1 MAPLRLGRPAP
12 HLHVVRFVLVLQ
24 IELFLRY
31 VIKAVLGSVPS
42 QETELLETTIGV
54 NSYWAQG
61 LKPPPTFMIMGLA
74 YMTSPPP
81 LL

>member
-1 MAPLRLGRPAP
+1 MLSKCNEN
-12 HLHVVRFVLVLQ
+12 
-24 IELFLRY
+24 IS
-31 VIKAVLGSVPS
+31 AVSKVSVDERRS
-42 QETELLETTIGV
+42 IANIGV

-81 LL
+81 HL